1 MRYGH
6 YFLSRIYANLGLRWA
21 DEGTENKI
29 SHSFYNYGRF
39 VVGVDGFEPPTL
51 CL

>member
-1 MRYGH
+1 MGIISYPEFTQTEVQDGLMRVQKTK
-6 YFLSRIYANLGLRWA
+6 SPVVV
-21 DEGTENKI
+21 K
-29 SHSFYNYGRF
+29 NYGRF

>member
-29 SHSFYNYGRF
+29 SRSCKKLREICCGR
-39 VVGVDGFEPPTL
+39 
-51 CL
+51 